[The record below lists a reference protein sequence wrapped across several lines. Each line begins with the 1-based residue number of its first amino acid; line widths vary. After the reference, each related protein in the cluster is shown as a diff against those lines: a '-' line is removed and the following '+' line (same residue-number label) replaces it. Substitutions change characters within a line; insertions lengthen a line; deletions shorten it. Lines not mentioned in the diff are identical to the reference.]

1 MGQEATE
8 VTDRRKLL
16 HLELVA
22 LGTQAVHFQ
31 PPPSVKLIYPCIVYR
46 RKSTDSIAADN
57 RNYKNQT
64 LYQIEVI
71 DPNPDT
77 PYVSSLLN
85 SFSMIKHVNNF
96 KSDNLNHDVFD
107 LYY

>member
-46 RKSTDSIAADN
+46 LKSTDSIAADN
-57 RNYKNQT
+57 RNYKNMK
-64 LYQIEVI
+64 LYQIELI
-71 DPNPDT
+71 DPNPDNT
-77 PYVSSLLN
+77 YVDSLLN
-85 SFSMIKHVNNF
+85 SFSMIKHVNTF
-96 KSDNLNHDVFD
+96 IADNLNHYIFD

>member
-1 MGQEATE
+1 MDHM
-8 VTDRRKLL
+8 DRRKQL
-16 HLELVA
+16 HLKLVA

-31 PPPSVKLIYPCIVYR
+31 PPPSVKLVFPCIVYR

-57 RNYKNQT
+57 RNYKNIP
-64 LYQIEVI
+64 LYQIELI

-77 PYVSSLLN
+77 PYVDSLLN
-85 SFSMIKHVNNF
+85 SFSMIKHVNSF
-96 KSDNLNHDVFD
+96 PADNLNHYVFD